1 MVTDHPFYT
10 GLGNE
15 AANDAARIEQFRN
28 SAVFF
33 PGPKNRVRLS
43 DGRGRYPLTPASG
56 ESKIV
61 VHHVLPLRWGDGRRE
76 LAVVFSDWSGGSGTF
91 FSLAIFADGVEVFTT
106 RIFLGDRIGVDSLR
120 RAALDRR
127 QPADYRLAV
136 TLRDRRSNQAFAD
149 KPTVLAHALFRGRR
163 RTIGR
168 GAGAAVL
175 IWRSPALLATHK
187 KSPSAAKLRIQSA
200 RSERRWRR

>member
-1 MVTDHPFYT
+1 MIFRSVDGYLMPAGGLYVHNLYRYALTTRETTMVTDHPFYT
-10 GLGNE
+10 GLGDE
-15 AANDAARIEQFRN
+15 AADDAARIERFRN

-56 ESKIV
+56 EGKIV

-91 FSLAIFADGVEVFTT
+91 FSLAIFPDGAEVFTT

-149 KPTVLAHALFRGRR
+149 KPTVLATRYFEVTDGQLLE
-163 RTIGR
+163 
-168 GAGAAVL
+168 V
-175 IWRSPALLATHK
+175 PAP
-187 KSPSAAKLRIQSA
+187 PS
-200 RSERRWRR
+200 